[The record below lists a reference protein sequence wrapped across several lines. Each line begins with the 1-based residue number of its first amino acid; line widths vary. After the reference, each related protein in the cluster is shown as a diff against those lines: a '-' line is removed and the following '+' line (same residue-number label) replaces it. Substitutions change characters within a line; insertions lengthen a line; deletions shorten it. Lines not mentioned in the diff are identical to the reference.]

1 MIIGMLGGSF
11 CPPTK
16 AHIELSRKCIEQG
29 LCDKVVWVPVNEAYR
44 KSTNISAKHRI
55 EMVKLALENEPNI
68 EYSLHEQDFNRIVRT
83 FESIQILQRQY
94 PDDKIVFIAG
104 ADKLTMRW
112 MQQEEFLRNF
122 GYIVTNRGDID
133 CQRIIQNSPIL
144 LKYKDNIQILEYDSD
159 ISSTQVRED
168 IQSLGTS
175 DLVSEEVL
183 RYIIENEL
191 FLT

>member
-16 AHIELSRKCIEQG
+16 AHIELSRKCIDQG

-55 EMVKLALENEPNI
+55 EMVKLALQNEPNI
-68 EYSLHEQDFNRIVRT
+68 DYSLHEQDFNRIVRT

-94 PDDKIVFIAG
+94 PNDKIVFIAG

-122 GYIVTNRGDID
+122 GYIVTSRGDIN
-133 CQRIIQNSPIL
+133 CSEIIQNSTVL
-144 LKYKDNIQILEYDSD
+144 SKYKDNIQILEYDSD

-168 IQSLGTS
+168 IQSVGTS
-175 DLVSEEVL
+175 DLVSEKVL
-183 RYIIENEL
+183 RYITKNEL
-191 FLT
+191 FMS